1 MNFLPVQQR
10 FLMPSAEQEIKYD
23 TQKGANVKN
32 SVILKS
38 FSSGISVIMD
48 NTIPFDELLK
58 DIAAKFQE
66 ADSFFKNASVAI
78 SLEGRELTEQQERE
92 VLDAITQY
100 SRLNVLCLMGK
111 DEEKNI
117 KFLGIQN
124 NLTFQKDE
132 NCGQFYRGTL
142 KDGQN
147 IETEHSIIILGDVCE
162 GSSVYSGKDIVVLG
176 ALKGNAYAGAGGNN
190 NHFVVALD
198 MSPETLQIGDIVYNK
213 IPQKNKRWGFKP
225 KTTPKIAYTYN
236 GEVMLQPITEELLDN
251 FTL

>member
-1 MNFLPVQQR
+1 MAYAMHMVG
-10 FLMPSAEQEIKYD
+10 KC
-23 TQKGANVKN
+23 TQIGANVKN

-48 NTIPFDELLK
+48 ENISYEELLE
-58 DIAAKFQE
+58 DIAAKFKE

-78 SLEGRELTEQQERE
+78 SLEGRVLNEQEERE
-92 VLDAITQY
+92 ILDVITQN
-100 SRLNVLCLMGK
+100 SRLNVLCLMGR

-142 KDGQN
+142 KDGQS
-147 IETEHSIIILGDVCE
+147 IETEHSIVILGDVCE
-162 GSSVYSGKDIVVLG
+162 GCSVYSAKDIVVLG
-176 ALKGNAYAGAGGNN
+176 SLLGEAYAGAAGSN
-190 NHFVVALD
+190 NHFVVALE
-198 MSPETLQIGDIVYNK
+198 MNPEKLRIGDLKYKAV
-213 IPQKNKRWGFKP
+213 QKSSKWGLKP
-225 KTTPKIAYTYN
+225 KTIPKIAYSYN
-236 GEVMLQPITEELLDN
+236 GEVLIEPITKDLLEN

>member
-1 MNFLPVQQR
+1 MVGK
-10 FLMPSAEQEIKYD
+10 S
-23 TQKGANVKN
+23 TQIGVNVKN

-48 NTIPFDELLK
+48 ETTPYEQLLK
-58 DIAAKFQE
+58 DIEQKFKE

-78 SLEGRELTEQQERE
+78 SLEGRILNEQEERE
-92 VLDAITQY
+92 ILNVITQS
-100 SRLNVLCLMGK
+100 SRLNVLCLMGR

-142 KDGQN
+142 KDGQS
-147 IETEHSIIILGDVCE
+147 IETEHSIVILGDVCE
-162 GSSVYSGKDIVVLG
+162 GCSVYSAKDIVVLG
-176 ALKGNAYAGAGGNN
+176 SLLGEAYAGAAGSN

-198 MSPETLQIGDIVYNK
+198 MNPEKLRRGDLKYISQRTSK
-213 IPQKNKRWGFKP
+213 WGLKP
-225 KTTPKIAYTYN
+225 KAVPKIAYNYN
-236 GEVMLQPITEELLDN
+236 GEVLIAPITKDLLEN

>member
-1 MNFLPVQQR
+1 MVG
-10 FLMPSAEQEIKYD
+10 KG
-23 TQKGANVKN
+23 TQIGANVKN

-48 NTIPFDELLK
+48 EKISYEELLE
-58 DIAAKFQE
+58 DVAAKFKE
-66 ADSFFKNASVAI
+66 ADSFFKNASVAV
-78 SLEGRELTEQQERE
+78 SLEGRVLNEQEERE
-92 VLDAITQY
+92 ILDVITQN
-100 SRLNVLCLMGK
+100 SRLNILCLMGR

-142 KDGQN
+142 KDGQS
-147 IETEHSIIILGDVCE
+147 IETEHSIVILGDVYE
-162 GSSVYSGKDIVVLG
+162 GCSVYSAKDIVVLG
-176 ALKGNAYAGAGGNN
+176 SLLGEAYAGAAGSN

-198 MSPETLQIGDIVYNK
+198 MNPEKLRIGDLKYK
-213 IPQKNKRWGFKP
+213 PQRTSKWGLKP
-225 KTTPKIAYTYN
+225 KTVPKIAYNYN
-236 GEVMLQPITEELLDN
+236 GEVLIEPITKDLLEN